1 MNIIKKNNLVLV
13 IQFVSFIYMSA
24 LIWFSDTD
32 FRKSLFFLFI
42 IFLAGALSRFYKF
55 KRGASDGNIVKINK
69 ELNRLIIASVLA
81 PIALTIF
88 VVLFE

>member
-24 LIWFSDTD
+24 FLWFADPYSQ
-32 FRKSLFFLFI
+32 KSLFFI
-42 IFLAGALSRFYKF
+42 CVIFLAGALSRFYKF